1 MKKNI
6 AAEDR
11 PDFTLMKLSG
21 AISYFHMQMPRWLFC
36 DPRYRDMGLESK
48 VAYTFLL
55 NRYQLSRRNGW
66 VNRHGEVYIIY
77 TREDLAQELQVSY
90 RKAIACFK
98 ELADRELIWEQRQGR
113 GLPNRIFLAEV
124 ALDGKAA
131 YGYDCAPF
139 CAEPRPAEMA
149 LLNEVDEGR
158 EQEPSGGFLDNM
170 VENMPD
176 MEDGAQARPAEA
188 AHQELQNLQVL
199 TCQNGSSR
207 SAETAVLDLQK
218 PHTSKKEK
226 SKKEYRD
233 TDDEL
238 PTVPRAGADD
248 GREAIAA
255 ILQRCELSRYA
266 PEEAAV
272 FRDAVSWLYYCGRLQ
287 LGACTYPQGYVR
299 DTLRRLDADV
309 LDEALYKLRQN
320 ENEAISNTLVYTAK
334 VIFSTI
340 VEMGSEALLD
350 PVLNQVKRRL
360 AI

>member
-36 DPRYRDMGLESK
+36 DPRYMDMGLESK

-77 TREDLAQELQVSY
+77 TREDLARELQISY

-98 ELADRELIWEQRQGR
+98 ELADRRLVWEQRQGR
-113 GLPNRIFLAEV
+113 GMPNRIFLAEV
-124 ALDGKAA
+124 VLDEKAA

-139 CAEPRPAEMA
+139 CTETRPVEIAYLE
-149 LLNEVDEGR
+149 EGDSAP
-158 EQEPSGGFLDNM
+158 EQDVSANLRG
-170 VENMPD
+170 D
-176 MEDGAQARPAEA
+176 MTEFQQDTGAGTLARPAET
-188 AHQELQNLQVL
+188 AHQDLPKPQVL
-199 TCQNGSSR
+199 NCGDCTSAG
-207 SAETAVLDLQK
+207 AETACLDLQK

-255 ILQRCELSRYA
+255 ILQRCELSRYT
-266 PEEAAV
+266 PEEAEV

-299 DTLRRLDADV
+299 DTLRRLNADV
-309 LDEALYKLRQN
+309 LDEALYRLRRN

-340 VEMGSEALLD
+340 LEMGSEALLD
-350 PVLNQVKRRL
+350 PVLNQVKRGM
-360 AI
+360 AT

>member
-36 DPRYRDMGLESK
+36 DPRYMDMGLENK

-77 TREDLAQELQVSY
+77 TREDLARELQVSY

-98 ELADRELIWEQRQGR
+98 ELADRRLVWEQRQGR

-124 ALDGKAA
+124 VLDEKAA

-139 CAEPRPAEMA
+139 CPTPRPAEIA
-149 LLNEVDEGR
+149 YLDEVDEGR
-158 EQEPSGGFLDNM
+158 EQEPSGGIPDNM

-176 MEDGAQARPAEA
+176 MEDGAQARPAKA
-188 AHQELQNLQVL
+188 ANQELQK
-199 TCQNGSSR
+199 T
-207 SAETAVLDLQK
+207 
-218 PHTSKKEK
+218 HTSKKEK

-233 TDDEL
+233 TDDDL
-238 PTVPRAGADD
+238 PTVPRAGAED

-266 PEEAAV
+266 PEEAEV

-309 LDEALYKLRQN
+309 LDEALYRLRRN
-320 ENEAISNTLVYTAK
+320 ENEAISNMLVYTAK

-350 PVLNQVKRRL
+350 PVLNQVQRRM